1 MATKQLHTLPLP
13 IYAKRVLTGFVL
25 FFCFEGPAMSLLC
38 LADFKAQAQKQLSKT
53 SWDFIE
59 GEADDGITYNDN
71 LAAFRRSA
79 LYPLHCYSRMHWL
92 KAPDIGI
99 VLPLVNT

>member
-1 MATKQLHTLPLP
+1 
-13 IYAKRVLTGFVL
+13 
-25 FFCFEGPAMSLLC
+25 MSLLC

-71 LAAFRRSA
+71 LAAFRSTESA
-79 LYPLHCYSRMHWL
+79 S
-92 KAPDIGI
+92 APD
-99 VLPLVNT
+99 T